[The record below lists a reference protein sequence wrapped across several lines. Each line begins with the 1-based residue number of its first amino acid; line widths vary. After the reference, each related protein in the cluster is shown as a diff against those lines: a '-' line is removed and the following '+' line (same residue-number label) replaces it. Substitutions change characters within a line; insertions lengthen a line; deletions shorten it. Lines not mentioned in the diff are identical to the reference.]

1 MARYFFVPSPPPSL
15 SSLFHPLPFWLAGH
29 FGRLSVVAKQ
39 GGRGRERKKEF
50 CQRGGGK
57 VPLFQLQ
64 PPISFSDGR
73 RRGRM
78 NILGGGGEGRGVE
91 GARKARDKEQQVG
104 RGEGGGR
111 GRKEERRG
119 I

>member
-1 MARYFFVPSPPPSL
+1 
-15 SSLFHPLPFWLAGH
+15 
-29 FGRLSVVAKQ
+29 
-39 GGRGRERKKEF
+39 
-50 CQRGGGK
+50 
-57 VPLFQLQ
+57 
-64 PPISFSDGR
+64 
-73 RRGRM
+73 M

-119 I
+119 DLVSIKKAMFRTWGRIGEGRVMW